1 MARQAGPLKYKGTIG
16 DVRHFKIKGLK
27 GHFAGLKGGVDAE
40 RIKNG
45 DEFVR
50 TRENNNEFGG
60 SAKAGKY
67 LRQILSP
74 IMKGVAD
81 ARVTS
86 RITALMKK
94 INVEDGS
101 EARGIRG
108 ILMTERKDLMK
119 DFEFNSA
126 TNFERIFRSMF
137 TLTVPEIRNNATLM
151 VKGFDPQF
159 HLNSPR
165 GASHFRII
173 FAIAS
178 VSDYVFNA
186 LDNTYEPKIK
196 DSGLLG
202 LGYSGYLAINGDV
215 SDLDLSA
222 ELPNA
227 TKPTES
233 ESLVVCIGVEFYQEV
248 SSKFYLFATGNCLK
262 IVDVK

>member
-67 LRQILSP
+67 FRQILSP

-86 RITALMKK
+86 RVTALMKK
-94 INVEDGS
+94 VNVEDGS
-101 EARGIRG
+101 EARGVRG
-108 ILMTERKDLMK
+108 ILMTARKDLVK

-126 TNFERIFRSMF
+126 TNFESVFRAMF
-137 TLTVPEIRNNATLM
+137 TLNVPDSRNSAAM
-151 VKGFDPQF
+151 MIKDFDPRL
-159 HLNSPR
+159 HLNTPR
-165 GASHFRII
+165 GASHFRIA

-178 VSDYVFNA
+178 VSDYIFNA
-186 LDNTYEPKIK
+186 ADNTYEPKVK
-196 DSGLLG
+196 ESGLLA
-202 LGYSGYLAINGDV
+202 LGYSDYWPTNGNL
-215 SDLDLSA
+215 SDLNLSA
-222 ELPNA
+222 ELPNG
-227 TKPTES
+227 TKPTEF
-233 ESLVVCIGVEFYQEV
+233 ESLVVCLGVEFYQQV
-248 SSKFYLFATGNCLK
+248 SNKYYLLATGNCLK
-262 IVDVK
+262 IADVK